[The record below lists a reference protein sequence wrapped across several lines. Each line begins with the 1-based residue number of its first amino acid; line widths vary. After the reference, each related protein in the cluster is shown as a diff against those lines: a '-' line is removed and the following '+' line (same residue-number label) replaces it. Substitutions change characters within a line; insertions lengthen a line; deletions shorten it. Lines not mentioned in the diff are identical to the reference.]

1 VQSSVGTARYPLG
14 YRGLAVTQKTA
25 LIIGAG
31 PAGLT
36 AAFELLRE
44 RIARPL
50 ILEESDF
57 VGGLA
62 RTVVYKGNRMDIGGH
77 RFFSKSDRV
86 MQWWQGILPL
96 QGAPS
101 KDDILLARD
110 VPLSTLSGAPD
121 PENTDRVML
130 SRRRLSRI
138 FYLRKFFDY
147 PVTLNERTIVGLGAT
162 RMARIGASYAWAR
175 ARPIKPERSLED
187 FIVNRFGRT
196 LYTTF
201 FEDYTAK
208 VWGVP
213 PSCIPADWG
222 IQRIKGLSITEVL
235 RHAVQ
240 GLMRPERSDD
250 LSQKQTETSL
260 IGRFLYPKLGP
271 GLLWEEVSRRVSETG
286 GELRH
291 RQRVVGLEA
300 GEERIR
306 AAIVENPC
314 DGTRHRVEADYFIST
329 MPIKELVGG
338 LRPIPPQDVAT
349 AAGGLQYRDFITVG
363 LLCRKLKIRNTTPIR
378 TLNDIVP
385 DLWIYIQER
394 EVRIGRLQVFNN
406 WSPYLVADPS
416 TVWIGLEYF
425 CNEGDDLWSLRE
437 DELKRF
443 AISELAK
450 IDIVDPAD
458 VLDGTVIHVKRAYP
472 GYFGTYDSFPQIR
485 AYLDRFEN
493 LFLVGRNG
501 MHKYNNQDHSML
513 TAMAAVECIR
523 DGVRSKDRIWA
534 VNTEGAYHETK

>member
-1 VQSSVGTARYPLG
+1 MTAP
-14 YRGLAVTQKTA
+14 TA

-36 AAFELLRE
+36 AALELLRA

-50 ILEESDF
+50 VLEESEF

-86 MQWWQGILPL
+86 MRWWQSILPL

-101 KDDILLARD
+101 RDDILLARD

-121 PENTDRVML
+121 PETTDRVML
-130 SRRRLSRI
+130 SRQRLSRI

-147 PVTLNERTIVGLGAT
+147 PVTLNERTILGLGAT
-162 RMARIGASYAWAR
+162 RMARIGASYVWAR
-175 ARPIKPERSLED
+175 AKPIRPERSLED

-196 LYTTF
+196 LYATF

-213 PSCIPADWG
+213 ASRIPADWG
-222 IQRIKGLSITEVL
+222 IQRIKGLSITEVVK
-235 RHAVQ
+235 HAV
-240 GLMRPERSDD
+240 RSVVQPASNGHD
-250 LSQKQTETSL
+250 LAQKRTETSL

-271 GLLWEEVSRRVSETG
+271 GLLWEEVARMVIEGG

-291 RQRVVGLEA
+291 RHRVVGLEA
-300 GEERIR
+300 EQQRIR
-306 AAIVENPC
+306 AAIVEDLS
-314 DGTRHRVEADYFIST
+314 DGTCHRAEADYFIST
-329 MPIKELVGG
+329 MPVKDLVGG
-338 LRPIPPQDVAT
+338 LRPAPPKEVVA
-349 AAGGLQYRDFITVG
+349 AARGLEYRDFITIG
-363 LLCRKLKIRNTTPIR
+363 LLCRKLKIRNTTQIR
-378 TLNDIVP
+378 TVNDVVP

-394 EVRIGRLQVFNN
+394 QVRVGRLQVFNN

-425 CNEGDDLWSLRE
+425 CSEADDLWRMRDDDLRH
-437 DELKRF
+437 F
-443 AISELAK
+443 AISELEK
-450 IDIVDPAD
+450 IDIVEASD
-458 VLDGTVIHVKRAYP
+458 VLDGKVVRVKKAYP
-472 GYFGTYDSFPQIR
+472 GYFGTYESFPRIR
-485 AYLDRFEN
+485 TYLDRFEN
-493 LFLVGRNG
+493 LFLIGRNG

-513 TAMAAVECIR
+513 TAMAAVECIGDR
-523 DGVRSKDRIWA
+523 GRSKEKIWA
-534 VNTEGAYHETK
+534 VNTEDGYHETKQPTDGRASL